1 MDNNCK
7 GCAESMWS
15 VKSNHIAMSLVIDA
29 PIEKVWASLAD
40 WESQGDW
47 MLQTSVEVTSE
58 IREGVGT
65 TIAAFT
71 GIGKL
76 GVMDH
81 MQVTHWEPPF
91 ICDVLHTGKIIKGTG
106 RFQLS
111 SINSTST
118 RFNWSEEILA
128 PRALFLLIAPGLY
141 AGVRISLSNLSRQL
155 RQSK

>member
-1 MDNNCK
+1 
-7 GCAESMWS
+7 
-15 VKSNHIAMSLVIDA
+15 
-29 PIEKVWASLAD
+29 
-40 WESQGDW
+40 
-47 MLQTSVEVTSE
+47 MLQTRVDVTSD

-81 MQVTHWEPPF
+81 MVVTSWQPPH

-106 RFQLS
+106 RFELVV
-111 SINSTST
+111 IDAETT

-128 PRALFLLIAPGLY
+128 PRAIFLLIAPGLY
-141 AGVRISLSNLSRQL
+141 AGVRISLTKLGRHL
-155 RQSK
+155 RR

>member
-1 MDNNCK
+1 
-7 GCAESMWS
+7 
-15 VKSNHIAMSLVIDA
+15 MSLVIKA
-29 PIEKVWASLAD
+29 PIENVWAALSD

-47 MLQTSVEVTSE
+47 MLQTTVEVTSQ

-65 TIAAFT
+65 SISAFT

-81 MQVTHWEPPF
+81 MVVTSWQPPH

-106 RFQLS
+106 RFELVV
-111 SINSTST
+111 IDTETT
-118 RFNWSEEILA
+118 RFDWSEEILA

-141 AGVRISLSNLSRQL
+141 AGVRISLTNLSRRL
-155 RQSK
+155 RPRK

>member
-1 MDNNCK
+1 MR
-7 GCAESMWS
+7 
-15 VKSNHIAMSLVIDA
+15 SNHIAMSLVINA
-29 PIEKVWASLAD
+29 PIEKVWQAIAD

-47 MLQTSVEVTSE
+47 MLQTTVEVTSD

-65 TIAAFT
+65 SIAAFT
-71 GIGKL
+71 GVGKF

-81 MQVTHWEPPF
+81 MVVTSWQPPF

-106 RFQLS
+106 RFEL
-111 SINSTST
+111 IAIDTDST

-141 AGVRISLSNLSRQL
+141 AGVRISLTKLGRHL
-155 RQSK
+155 RH

>member
-1 MDNNCK
+1 MR
-7 GCAESMWS
+7 
-15 VKSNHIAMSLVIDA
+15 SNHIAMSLVIDA

-47 MLQTSVEVTSE
+47 MLQTTVEVTSE

-65 TIAAFT
+65 KIAAFT
-71 GIGKL
+71 GIGKV
-76 GVMDH
+76 GVMDR
-81 MQVTHWEPPF
+81 MQVTKWEPPF

-111 SINSTST
+111 SIDSETT
-118 RFNWSEEILA
+118 RFDWSEEILA

-141 AGVRISLSNLSRQL
+141 AGVRFSLANLSRQL
-155 RQSK
+155 TQSK

>member
-1 MDNNCK
+1 MR
-7 GCAESMWS
+7 
-15 VKSNHIAMSLVIDA
+15 SNHIEMSLVIKA
-29 PIEKVWASLAD
+29 PIQTVWAALAD

-47 MLQTSVEVTSE
+47 MLQTRVEVTSQ
-58 IREGVGT
+58 IRDGVGT

-81 MQVTHWEPPF
+81 MVVTAWQPPH

-106 RFQLS
+106 RFELVEIDSQ
-111 SINSTST
+111 TT

-128 PRALFLLIAPGLY
+128 PKVVFLLIAPGLY
-141 AGVRISLSNLSRQL
+141 AGVRISLTKLARQL
-155 RQSK
+155 RHGK

>member
-1 MDNNCK
+1 MR
-7 GCAESMWS
+7 
-15 VKSNHIAMSLVIDA
+15 SNHIAMSLVIQA
-29 PIEKVWASLAD
+29 PIEKVWAAIAD

-47 MLQTSVEVTSE
+47 MLQTTVKVTSQ

-71 GIGKL
+71 GIGKF

-81 MQVTHWEPPF
+81 MVVTSWQPPF

-111 SINSTST
+111 AIDDDST
-118 RFNWSEEILA
+118 RFDWSEEILT
-128 PRALFLLIAPGLY
+128 PRVIFLLIAPGLY
-141 AGVRISLSNLSRQL
+141 VGVRISLTKFSRLL
-155 RQSK
+155 RDRK

>member
-1 MDNNCK
+1 MN
-7 GCAESMWS
+7 
-15 VKSNHIAMSLVIDA
+15 LVIAA

-47 MLQTSVEVTSE
+47 MLQTTVDVTSE

-81 MQVTHWEPPF
+81 MQVTRWEPPF

-106 RFQLS
+106 RFQLTA
-111 SINSTST
+111 IDVQTT
-118 RFNWSEEILA
+118 RFDWSEEILA

-141 AGVRISLSNLSRQL
+141 AGVRISLMNLSRQL
-155 RQSK
+155 RQRK

>member
-1 MDNNCK
+1 
-7 GCAESMWS
+7 
-15 VKSNHIAMSLVIDA
+15 MSLVMQA
-29 PIEKVWASLAD
+29 PIEKLWAVIAD

-47 MLQTSVEVTSE
+47 MLQTRVEVTSQ

-81 MQVTHWEPPF
+81 MVVTSWQPPH

-106 RFQLS
+106 RFQLVA
-111 SINSTST
+111 IDADTT
-118 RFNWSEEILA
+118 RFDWSEEILA
-128 PRALFLLIAPGLY
+128 PRVLFLLIAPGLY
-141 AGVRISLSNLSRQL
+141 AGVRISLTKLGRHVRL
-155 RQSK
+155 

>member
-1 MDNNCK
+1 
-7 GCAESMWS
+7 
-15 VKSNHIAMSLVIDA
+15 MSLKIDA
-29 PIEKVWASLAD
+29 PIEKVWQSLAD

-47 MLQTSVEVTSE
+47 MLQTTVDVTSE

-81 MQVTHWEPPF
+81 MQVTRWDPPF
-91 ICDVLHTGKIIKGTG
+91 ICDVLHTGTIIKGTG
-106 RFQLS
+106 RFQLTALDS
-111 SINSTST
+111 QKT
-118 RFNWSEEILA
+118 RFDWSEEIRA

-141 AGVRISLSNLSRQL
+141 AGVRISLMNLSRQL
-155 RQSK
+155 RQRK

>member
-1 MDNNCK
+1 
-7 GCAESMWS
+7 
-15 VKSNHIAMSLVIDA
+15 MSLVIQA
-29 PIEKVWASLAD
+29 PIETVWASLAD

-47 MLQTSVEVTSE
+47 MLQTTVEVSSD

-71 GIGKL
+71 GIGKI

-81 MQVTHWEPPF
+81 MQVTKWEPPF
-91 ICDVLHTGKIIKGTG
+91 ICDVLHTGKVIKGTG
-106 RFQLS
+106 RFQLTA
-111 SINSTST
+111 IDAQST
-118 RFNWSEEILA
+118 RFDWSEEILA

-141 AGVRISLSNLSRQL
+141 AGVRLSLANLSRQL

>member
-1 MDNNCK
+1 MR
-7 GCAESMWS
+7 
-15 VKSNHIAMSLVIDA
+15 SNHIAMSLVIQA
-29 PIEKVWASLAD
+29 PIEKVWAAIAD

-47 MLQTSVEVTSE
+47 MLQTSVEVTSQ

-71 GIGKL
+71 GIGKF

-81 MQVTHWEPPF
+81 MVVTSWQPPY

-111 SINSTST
+111 AIDDNST
-118 RFNWSEEILA
+118 RFDWSEEILT
-128 PRALFLLIAPGLY
+128 PRVIFLLMAPGLY
-141 AGVRISLSNLSRQL
+141 VGVRVSLTKFSCLL
-155 RQSK
+155 RDRK

>member
-1 MDNNCK
+1 MR
-7 GCAESMWS
+7 
-15 VKSNHIAMSLVIDA
+15 SNHIAMSLVIKA
-29 PIEKVWASLAD
+29 PIEKVWAALAD

-47 MLQTSVEVTSE
+47 MLQTRVDVTSE

-65 TIAAFT
+65 IIAAFT

-81 MQVTHWEPPF
+81 MVVTSWQPPH

-106 RFQLS
+106 RFELVV
-111 SINSTST
+111 IDTETT

-128 PRALFLLIAPGLY
+128 PRAIFLLLAPGLY
-141 AGVRISLSNLSRQL
+141 AGVRISLTKLGRHL
-155 RQSK
+155 RH

>member
-1 MDNNCK
+1 
-7 GCAESMWS
+7 
-15 VKSNHIAMSLVIDA
+15 MSLVIKA
-29 PIEKVWASLAD
+29 PIEKVWAALAD

-47 MLQTSVEVTSE
+47 MLQTRVDVTSE

-81 MQVTHWEPPF
+81 MVVTSWQPPH

-106 RFQLS
+106 RFELVV
-111 SINSTST
+111 IDAETT
-118 RFNWSEEILA
+118 RFNWLEEILA
-128 PRALFLLIAPGLY
+128 QRGIFLLIAPGLY
-141 AGVRISLSNLSRQL
+141 AGVRISLTKLGRHL
-155 RQSK
+155 RH

>member
-1 MDNNCK
+1 MR
-7 GCAESMWS
+7 
-15 VKSNHIAMSLVIDA
+15 SNHIAMSLVIKA
-29 PIEKVWASLAD
+29 PIEKVWAALAD

-47 MLQTSVEVTSE
+47 MLQTRVDVTSE

-81 MQVTHWEPPF
+81 MVVTSWQPPH

-106 RFQLS
+106 RFELVV
-111 SINSTST
+111 IDADTT

-128 PRALFLLIAPGLY
+128 PRAIFLLIAAGLY
-141 AGVRISLSNLSRQL
+141 AGVRISLTKLGRHL
-155 RQSK
+155 RH